1 MKTGTRARSPNFPA
15 GPLAIGSEPVSQIVE
30 KEYSTGTLWIISPT
44 ECVKDRLAAYYHWGD
59 RQCLVQAE
67 LVAKEHQIDLHEI
80 ERWSVVEEKLE
91 EFERIK
97 DRLISPHK

>member
-1 MKTGTRARSPNFPA
+1 
-15 GPLAIGSEPVSQIVE
+15 
-30 KEYSTGTLWIISPT
+30 
-44 ECVKDRLAAYYHWGD
+44 LAAYYHWGD